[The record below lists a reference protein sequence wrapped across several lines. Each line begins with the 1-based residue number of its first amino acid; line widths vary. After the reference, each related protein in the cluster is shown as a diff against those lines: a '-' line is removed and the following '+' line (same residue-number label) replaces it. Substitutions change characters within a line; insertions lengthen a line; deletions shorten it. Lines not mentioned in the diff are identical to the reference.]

1 MGLMSSPY
9 NKRNW
14 MLELHKKVLKVKY
27 DGQVLELQYPKVKQ
41 VDKLQGR
48 MKKEGESVELILD
61 FLEELGLKREIS
73 EDMQADHV
81 EAIVTSLTDSK
92 KN

>member
-1 MGLMSSPY
+1 
-9 NKRNW
+9 
-14 MLELHKKVLKVKY
+14 MLELKKKVLKIKY
-27 DGQVLELQYPKVKQ
+27 DGQEIELQYPKVRQ
-41 VDKLQGR
+41 VDMLQKR
-48 MKKEGESVELILD
+48 IKEEGESVDMIID
-61 FLEELGLKREIS
+61 FLEGLGLKREIS